1 MNEGAP
7 KLIENLSERNK
18 PSSFETAKGS
28 EYRYLE
34 DGRTQ
39 RFKKVENK
47 EYDPQDVMVFIPDWK
62 TLEAK
67 ASPENLAA
75 LGDSE
80 NEYQQILLKYSQ
92 EMKVYVVDG
101 NFNKINSNQE
111 VASAEGIFIALC
123 KDSDSAPDFVIPVSA
138 TPKENYQPY
147 DTTKYLDETS
157 GEWKREQH
165 IGNKVVKIN
174 YD

>member
-7 KLIENLSERNK
+7 KPPENLPERNQA
-18 PSSFETAKGS
+18 SSFETAKGS

-47 EYDPQDVMVFIPDWK
+47 EYDPQDVMVFIPDWQ

-67 ASPENLAA
+67 ASPQNLAA
-75 LGDSE
+75 LGGSE
-80 NEYQQILLKYSQ
+80 NEYQQILLKYAQ
-92 EMKVYVVDG
+92 EMKVYVVDE

-111 VASAEGIFIALC
+111 AASVENTFIALC
-123 KDSDSAPDFVIPVSA
+123 KTSDSAPDYVIPVSII
-138 TPKENYQPY
+138 PKENYQPY

-165 IGNKVVKIN
+165 IGNKIVKIN